1 MIDENNGR
9 ITKSKLTIIVKT
21 LSKYNDLSRVAVK
34 KTNILRDTE
43 IDKHLGIRHTKG
55 RKIYTYKETH
65 KQTYCE
71 HTHTES

>member
-21 LSKYNDLSRVAVK
+21 LSKYNDLIRVAVK

-43 IDKHLGIRHTKG
+43 INKHLGIKHTKG
-55 RKIYTYKETH
+55 RKVHTYKKTH